1 MSSFLLTFPVE
12 PVPASRPR
20 VTRWGTYY
28 GKRYSK
34 FRKEAESVVSQ
45 AYTDQPLSGTLEV
58 TIWFYCKKPK
68 TTKLSEPRGD
78 IDNYCKAI
86 LDQLN
91 NRVIEDDQ
99 QIKRITAT

>member
-1 MSSFLLTFPVE
+1 M
-12 PVPASRPR
+12 
-20 VTRWGTYY
+20 
-28 GKRYSK
+28 
-34 FRKEAESVVSQ
+34 SQ

-91 NRVIEDDQ
+91 KRVIEDDQ
-99 QIKRITAT
+99 QIKRITATKRWEDEHGPRIELHIYKA